1 MKIIDKF
8 LKKLGTSRNTF
19 ATYVLTLLTVY
30 LAVDRIVE
38 FMLML
43 FTGVSYS
50 YWGPLM
56 YTFALACPIFAFLFS
71 GSSEFASTKKR
82 KVTLFNIYI
91 IGLSVIA
98 ISMFIQWLNLGAWL
112 FLVFNPGYVDLVT
125 NFSDLVRPAFTSLT
139 LLLPVLMIPKVFNFL
154 YFGVND
160 SKDMTQSIWDY
171 GGIDLSDKKEG
182 HGPYTCDVY
191 LCQNSET
198 AAQITI
204 PEASRYQSMFV
215 CGASGTGKTSLIY
228 EPLIARDLEKKFF
241 FREVAKEMG
250 FTALK
255 TGIATLTKPYDN
267 DYLNTNFNLNMLSP
281 TSGNEDVYKGYM
293 KKMIL
298 DSNSEITY
306 KNCGVTVLSP
316 DREISD
322 HMMSVCD
329 NFGLSYNIIDPS
341 DKNSIG
347 LNPFVYDDT
356 NKIAITISSVLKTML
371 EISKDEP
378 DETYRESVVLQAI
391 ENISILLKE
400 MYPRMNEGMLPN
412 LKDMLE
418 MFNNFDLV
426 EKMCEILAHDAELK
440 EKYSTQLAYFKK
452 NFYKNGIN
460 RQNTEIYID
469 AVTTQLDKLLRLPG
483 VKSILCNRHN
493 NIDFDKMLANG
504 DITFVCTRRGD
515 LGASS
520 HKAFGLFFLISMQNA
535 VLRRPGSE
543 KSRVPNF
550 LYIDEFPDFIC
561 KATEPIFTMYRKYKV
576 GTVISAQNLEQLN
589 VSGGKEN
596 YKQTILANCINKI
609 FTGGGVIDELEWW
622 SSEFG
627 QKREWSM
634 GNTIDF
640 DKMKYDSKHGG
651 VEWKFTPYFKPGK
664 LQTLGQK
671 DCAYK
676 IRGSNGK
683 PVVGPGKFNYL
694 ESKYKEPKK
703 FKTFDFG
710 KYSDGV
716 TTETEDTE
724 NGLNKKKFNLKKLN
738 FIDER
743 NEINPVQTDTTD
755 SNYVFDNEDAIVV
768 NLKNKKNK

>member
-112 FLVFNPGYVDLVT
+112 LLVFNPGYVDLVT
-125 NFSDLVRPAFTSLT
+125 DFSDLVRPAFTSLT

-316 DREISD
+316 DREISE
-322 HMMSVCD
+322 
-329 NFGLSYNIIDPS
+329 SY
-341 DKNSIG
+341 
-347 LNPFVYDDT
+347 
-356 NKIAITISSVLKTML
+356 
-371 EISKDEP
+371 
-378 DETYRESVVLQAI
+378 
-391 ENISILLKE
+391 
-400 MYPRMNEGMLPN
+400 
-412 LKDMLE
+412 
-418 MFNNFDLV
+418 
-426 EKMCEILAHDAELK
+426 
-440 EKYSTQLAYFKK
+440 
-452 NFYKNGIN
+452 
-460 RQNTEIYID
+460 
-469 AVTTQLDKLLRLPG
+469 
-483 VKSILCNRHN
+483 
-493 NIDFDKMLANG
+493 
-504 DITFVCTRRGD
+504 
-515 LGASS
+515 
-520 HKAFGLFFLISMQNA
+520 
-535 VLRRPGSE
+535 
-543 KSRVPNF
+543 
-550 LYIDEFPDFIC
+550 
-561 KATEPIFTMYRKYKV
+561 
-576 GTVISAQNLEQLN
+576 
-589 VSGGKEN
+589 
-596 YKQTILANCINKI
+596 
-609 FTGGGVIDELEWW
+609 
-622 SSEFG
+622 
-627 QKREWSM
+627 
-634 GNTIDF
+634 
-640 DKMKYDSKHGG
+640 
-651 VEWKFTPYFKPGK
+651 
-664 LQTLGQK
+664 
-671 DCAYK
+671 
-676 IRGSNGK
+676 
-683 PVVGPGKFNYL
+683 
-694 ESKYKEPKK
+694 
-703 FKTFDFG
+703 
-710 KYSDGV
+710 
-716 TTETEDTE
+716 
-724 NGLNKKKFNLKKLN
+724 
-738 FIDER
+738 DER
-743 NEINPVQTDTTD
+743 M
-755 SNYVFDNEDAIVV
+755 
-768 NLKNKKNK
+768 

>member
-1 MKIIDKF
+1 MKIIDNF
-8 LKKLGTSRNTF
+8 LKKLGISRNTF
-19 ATYVLTLLTVY
+19 ATYVFTLITIY
-30 LAVDRIVE
+30 LAVDRITE
-38 FMLML
+38 MLLML

-50 YWGPLM
+50 YWGPIQ
-56 YTFALACPIFAFLFS
+56 YTIALACPMLAFAFS
-71 GSSEFASTKKR
+71 IPSEFASTKKK
-82 KVTLFNIYI
+82 KVTLFNIYV
-91 IGLSVIA
+91 IGLSIIA
-98 ISMFIQWLNLGAWL
+98 ISMFTQWLNMGAWL
-112 FLVFNPGYVDLVT
+112 LLVFNPGYVDLVT
-125 NFSDLVRPAFTSLT
+125 DFSDLVRPALTSLT
-139 LLLPVLMIPKVFNFL
+139 ILAPVLIIPKVFNFL

-171 GGIDLSDKKEG
+171 GGIDLSDKKQG

-198 AAQITI
+198 SEQITI

-215 CGASGTGKTSLIY
+215 CGASGSGKTSLVY

-267 DYLNTNFNLNMLSP
+267 EYLNANFNLNMLVP

-298 DSNSEITY
+298 DSTSEITY
-306 KNCGVTVLSP
+306 KNCGLTVMSP

-322 HMMSVCD
+322 HMIDVCK
-329 NFGLSYNIIDPS
+329 NLGLTYNIIDPT
-341 DKNSIG
+341 DRNSIG
-347 LNPFVYDDT
+347 LNPFVYDDA

-391 ENISILLKE
+391 ENVSILLKE

-418 MFNNFDLV
+418 MFTNFDLV
-426 EKMCEILAHDAELK
+426 EKMCEILAHDDELK

-452 NFYKNGIN
+452 NFYKTGIN

-469 AVTTQLDKLLRLPG
+469 AVITQLDKLLRLPG

-561 KATEPIFTMYRKYKV
+561 KAIEPIFTMYRKYKI

-589 VSGGKEN
+589 VSGVKGN
-596 YKQTILANCINKI
+596 YKQTILSNCVNKI

-640 DKMKYDSKHGG
+640 DKMKYDSKHGS

-676 IRGSNGK
+676 VRGSNGK
-683 PVVGPGKFNYL
+683 PMVGPGKFNYL
-694 ESKYKEPKK
+694 ESKYKEPR
-703 FKTFDFG
+703 KTKIYDFG

-724 NGLNKKKFNLKKLN
+724 NGLNRKKFNPNKLD

-755 SNYVFDNEDAIVV
+755 SNYLFDNEDAIVV
-768 NLKNKKNK
+768 NLKNKKKK

>member
-1 MKIIDKF
+1 MKIIDNF
-8 LKKLGTSRNTF
+8 LKKLGISRNTF
-19 ATYVLTLLTVY
+19 ATYVFTLITIY
-30 LAVDRIVE
+30 LAVDRITE
-38 FMLML
+38 MLLML

-50 YWGPLM
+50 YWGPIQ
-56 YTFALACPIFAFLFS
+56 YTIALACPMLAFAFS
-71 GSSEFASTKKR
+71 IPSEFASTKKK
-82 KVTLFNIYI
+82 KVTLFNIYV
-91 IGLSVIA
+91 IGLSIIA
-98 ISMFIQWLNLGAWL
+98 ISMFTQWLNMGAWL
-112 FLVFNPGYVDLVT
+112 LLVFNPGYVDLVT
-125 NFSDLVRPAFTSLT
+125 DFSDLVRPALTSLT
-139 LLLPVLMIPKVFNFL
+139 ILAPVLIIPKVFNFL

-171 GGIDLSDKKEG
+171 GGIDLSDKKQG

-198 AAQITI
+198 SEQITI

-215 CGASGTGKTSLIY
+215 CGASGSGKTSLVY

-267 DYLNTNFNLNMLSP
+267 EYLNANFNLNMLVP

-298 DSNSEITY
+298 DSTSEITY
-306 KNCGVTVLSP
+306 KNCGVTVMSP

-322 HMMSVCD
+322 HMIDVCK
-329 NFGLSYNIIDPS
+329 NLGLTYNIIDPT
-341 DKNSIG
+341 DRNSIG
-347 LNPFVYDDT
+347 LNPFVYDDA

-391 ENISILLKE
+391 ENVSILLKE

-418 MFNNFDLV
+418 MFTNFDLV
-426 EKMCEILAHDAELK
+426 EKMCEILAHDDELK

-452 NFYKNGIN
+452 NFYKTGIN

-469 AVTTQLDKLLRLPG
+469 AVITQLDKLLRLPG

-561 KATEPIFTMYRKYKV
+561 KAIEPIFTMYRKYKI
-576 GTVISAQNLEQLN
+576 GTVISAQNLEQLD
-589 VSGGKEN
+589 VSGVKGN
-596 YKQTILANCINKI
+596 YKQTILSNCVNKI

-640 DKMKYDSKHGG
+640 DKMKYDSKHGS

-676 IRGSNGK
+676 VRGSNGK
-683 PVVGPGKFNYL
+683 PMVGPGKFNYL
-694 ESKYKEPKK
+694 ESKYKEPR
-703 FKTFDFG
+703 KTKIYDFG

-724 NGLNKKKFNLKKLN
+724 NGFNRKKFNPKKLD

-755 SNYVFDNEDAIVV
+755 SNYLFDNEDAIVV
-768 NLKNKKNK
+768 NLKNKKKK